1 VGPGRNNHVP
11 LGPADGNAESS
22 EPASRLRALVRVT
35 LFTGKK
41 ISYRRRVAYNW
52 ALPARSHVHLTG
64 LLLYLYCTAT
74 AMRSHVNPPPADQVG
89 LGVPVAPH
97 VWETEVRH

>member
-74 AMRSHVNPPPADQVG
+74 AMLTRWASVSPWRHMSGRRRSG
-89 LGVPVAPH
+89 IK
-97 VWETEVRH
+97 